1 MAFLHYGS
9 FLISES
15 QLSSPSVKGF
25 YPSSDNAFSLFFP
38 IFCQSIRDLGE
49 HRHSHIAYYR
59 GVLEFRMPLPGHER
73 AKVLISNLLV
83 VLLEELNLEWESLG
97 STTFKSQV
105 MQTGIEPDDC
115 FYIQNYQAMIGKQR
129 LDLTVD
135 PAPDLAIEVDF
146 TSVTQVSA
154 YEALRVSEIWCY
166 KKGRLEISVLENGQ
180 YIKALTSKVFPDLP
194 VIEGISLFLEKS
206 EELPMSALR
215 REFRQWFKDYLV

>member
-1 MAFLHYGS
+1 MPVKIAIAQIQVAPGQRVTLDN
-9 FLISES
+9 ISWQEFEEI
-15 QLSSPSVKGF
+15 LE
-25 YPSSDNAFSLFFP
+25 
-38 IFCQSIRDLGE
+38 DLGE

-73 AKVLISNLLV
+73 AKVLISHLLA

-105 MQTGIEPDDC
+105 MQAGIEPDDC

-135 PAPDLAIEVDF
+135 PVPDLAIEVDF

-154 YEALRVSEIWCY
+154 YEALGVPEIWCY
-166 KKGRLEISVLENGQ
+166 KKGKLEISVLENGQ
-180 YIKALTSKVFPDLP
+180 YVNVLTSRVFPSIS
-194 VIEGISLFLEKS
+194 VIEGISLCLEKS
-206 EELPMSALR
+206 EEMPMSALR
-215 REFRQWFKDYLV
+215 REFREWLKDYLV